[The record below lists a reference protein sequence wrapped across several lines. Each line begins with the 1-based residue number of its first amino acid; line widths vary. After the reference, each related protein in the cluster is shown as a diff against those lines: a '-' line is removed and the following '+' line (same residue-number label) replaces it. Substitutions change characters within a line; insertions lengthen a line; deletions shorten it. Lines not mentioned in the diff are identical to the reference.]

1 VEFIDTNI
9 LVYAHDGGAGTK
21 HSASV
26 ELLRR
31 LFETGDGALSMQVLC
46 EFYAVA
52 TKKLAM
58 KDTEAEAVI
67 EDLGG
72 WAIHRPGHGDLLEA
86 SRLRRRHKLAWWD
99 ALIVNSAI
107 QLGCTMLWSDDLND
121 GQRYGTATIRN
132 PFR

>member
-1 VEFIDTNI
+1 MEFIDTNV
-9 LVYAHDGGAGTK
+9 LVYAHDGGAGEK
-21 HSASV
+21 HSTS

-31 LFETGDGALSMQVLC
+31 LFETGDRALNTQVLC

-72 WAIHRPGHGDLLEA
+72 WTIHRPGHGDLLEA
-86 SRLRRRHKLAWWD
+86 ARLRRRHKLAWCG

-107 QLGCTMLWSDDLND
+107 QLGCAILWSEDLND
-121 GQRYGTATIRN
+121 GQRYGTTTVRN
-132 PFR
+132 PFG